1 MTGAITKAIEA
12 FDDIISDL
20 DNDGYCT
27 IKNGTMLAKNI
38 REHYADLKALKEAV
52 PTKEPETLKELA
64 YRNVY
69 CYKLLS
75 EAVED

>member
-1 MTGAITKAIEA
+1 MTGAITKAIED

-38 REHYADLKALKEAV
+38 REHYADLKALKDSV
-52 PTKEPETLKELA
+52 PKDIGGLLPNSYA
-64 YRNVY
+64 A
-69 CYKLLS
+69 KLLS